1 MEMAKNVVQL
11 ILAYAALCAV
21 SFPVNAECVPWGQPD
36 SSLQQACSADSLL
49 SKALAESVMNEKE
62 LRSEVE
68 ALKRERDNLLVKC
81 AELKNIAEER
91 RLVINNLDSL
101 LSINDQRIEYADRL
115 IGRLTDNCLF
125 MKYDKDVVDY
135 VKQIFNSKISSQY
148 RAKFSKYY
156 EVLSKYGD
164 YYNEITLILKE
175 AQAEHFNN
183 PFGNERKALDYI
195 VRLRSSRYYQEIY
208 KKDVKI
214 PYLNYLINKAIE
226 RLNAVTPKTKAVNL
240 SESDL
245 MKDYQ

>member
-1 MEMAKNVVQL
+1 MAKKLVQS
-11 ILAYAALCAV
+11 IIAYAAFYAAF
-21 SFPVNAECVPWGQPD
+21 FPVNAECALSVEID
-36 SSLQQACSADSLL
+36 SSLLLACSVDSLL
-49 SKALAESVMNEKE
+49 SKALAESVMSEQV

-68 ALKRERDNLLVKC
+68 ALKRERDALLAKC
-81 AELKNIAEER
+81 EELNSIAEER
-91 RLVINNLDSL
+91 RLLIHNLDSL
-101 LSINDQRIEYADRL
+101 LSINDQRVEYADKL
-115 IGRLTDNCLF
+115 VGRLADNCLF

-135 VKQIFNSKISSQY
+135 VKQVFNSKISSQY

-156 EVLSKYGD
+156 EVLSKYGE

-175 AQAEHFNN
+175 ACAEHFNN

-195 VRLRSSRYYQEIY
+195 SRLRSSHYYQEVY
-208 KKDVKI
+208 KQDVRI

-226 RLNAVTPKTKAVNL
+226 RLNEVTSKTKAVNL